1 VKVDFGLV
9 CFLRVLIRCAFSRSC
24 LYRSTSGS
32 YGRFWGDFGLKARSK
47 LPVLFCWL
55 DILKCLEVK
64 VSFLKRINSAA
75 GRMNMSSV
83 IEM

>member
-1 VKVDFGLV
+1 
-9 CFLRVLIRCAFSRSC
+9 
-24 LYRSTSGS
+24 
-32 YGRFWGDFGLKARSK
+32 
-47 LPVLFCWL
+47 VLFCWL